1 MSLFIFGLN
10 SLILYWDNMAK
21 KDLQRIKAEG
31 YLHVEDR
38 NMDKIK
44 PLSDDYEKL
53 SRIYTLLKGYQYEII
68 IKDTELDE
76 EYSLEDLFDGK
87 NQDQV
92 DYLFKDCLRI
102 QVASQ
107 MQDNYNLI
115 KKWAYND
122 KPDFDI

>member
-1 MSLFIFGLN
+1 
-10 SLILYWDNMAK
+10 MAK
-21 KDLQRIKAEG
+21 KDLQRINVEG

-44 PLSDDYEKL
+44 PLADDYEKL
-53 SRIYTLLKGYQYEII
+53 SRIYTLLNGYQKENLKEKLIKESYGYEII

-87 NQDQV
+87 NQEDV
-92 DYLFKDCLRI
+92 DFLFKDCLRI

-107 MQDNYNLI
+107 MRDNYNLI

>member
-1 MSLFIFGLN
+1 
-10 SLILYWDNMAK
+10 MAK
-21 KDLQRIKAEG
+21 KDLQKIKAAH

-44 PLSDDYEKL
+44 PLADDYEKL
-53 SRIYTLLKGYQYEII
+53 SRIYTILEQNKYEVI

-76 EYSLEDLFDGK
+76 EYNLEGLFDGK
-87 NQDQV
+87 NEKEL
-92 DYLFKDCLRI
+92 DYVFKDILR
-102 QVASQ
+102 VNVSCQ

-122 KPDFDI
+122 KPDFNR

>member
-1 MSLFIFGLN
+1 
-10 SLILYWDNMAK
+10 MAK
-21 KDLQRIKAEG
+21 KDLQRIDAEG
-31 YLHVEDR
+31 YLNVEDR

-44 PLSDDYEKL
+44 PLTDDYEKL
-53 SRIYTLLKGYQYEII
+53 SRIYTLLQEHQYEII

-76 EYSLEDLFDGK
+76 EISLEDLFDGK

-92 DYLFKDCLRI
+92 DYLFKDCLGI

>member
-1 MSLFIFGLN
+1 
-10 SLILYWDNMAK
+10 MAK
-21 KDLQRIKAEG
+21 KNLQRIKSEG

-68 IKDTELDE
+68 IKDTELDG

-87 NQDQV
+87 NQEDV
-92 DYLFKDCLRI
+92 DFLFKECLR
-102 QVASQ
+102 VRVSSQ
-107 MQDNYNLI
+107 MQNNYNLI

>member
-1 MSLFIFGLN
+1 
-10 SLILYWDNMAK
+10 MAK
-21 KDLQRIKAEG
+21 KDLQRIEAEH

-44 PLSDDYEKL
+44 PLCDDYQKL

-87 NQDQV
+87 NQKDV
-92 DYLFKDCLRI
+92 DFLFKNCLRI
-102 QVASQ
+102 DVASQ

-122 KPDFDI
+122 KPDFNI

>member
-1 MSLFIFGLN
+1 
-10 SLILYWDNMAK
+10 MAK

-44 PLSDDYEKL
+44 PLTDDYEKL
-53 SRIYTLLKGYQYEII
+53 SRIYTILKENKYEII
-68 IKDTELDE
+68 IKDTEFDE
-76 EYSLEDLFDGK
+76 KYNLEDLFNKK
-87 NQDQV
+87 NSEDV
-92 DYLFKDCLRI
+92 DYFFKDCLRAD
-102 QVASQ
+102 VASQ

>member
-1 MSLFIFGLN
+1 
-10 SLILYWDNMAK
+10 MAK
-21 KDLQRIKAEG
+21 KDLQRIKSEG
-31 YLHVEDR
+31 YLHVEHR

-44 PLSDDYEKL
+44 PLADDYEKL

-76 EYSLEDLFDGK
+76 EYSLEDLFDGR

-122 KPDFDI
+122 KPDFNI

>member
-1 MSLFIFGLN
+1 
-10 SLILYWDNMAK
+10 MAK
-21 KDLQRIKAEG
+21 KDLQRIDAEG

-44 PLSDDYEKL
+44 PLTDDYEKL
-53 SRIYTLLKGYQYEII
+53 SRIYTLLQEHQYEII

-76 EYSLEDLFDGK
+76 EISLEDLFDGK
-87 NQDQV
+87 NQDHV

>member
-1 MSLFIFGLN
+1 
-10 SLILYWDNMAK
+10 MAK
-21 KDLQRIKAEG
+21 KDLQRIDAEG

-53 SRIYTLLKGYQYEII
+53 SRIYTLLKGCQYEII

-87 NQDQV
+87 NQDDV
-92 DYLFKDCLRI
+92 DFLFKHCLRV
-102 QVASQ
+102 QVAMQ

-122 KPDFDI
+122 KPDFNT